1 MPLRRLLIRGPLLIA
16 LLALTACTTPEDE
29 PADMETVDEGGS
41 DPFLDAEDAEDLPED
56 DPAEEGGAEGD
67 ETEAEAGDSADL
79 TLDVASSEEYGEYLV
94 DGDGLALY
102 VSATDPPGESTCTD
116 TCLEQWPILSVGEE
130 PTVADGIDE
139 ELVGT
144 LERDDLGEDQF
155 EQVTYRDKP
164 LYYYVAD
171 QEPDSTTGQGIGDRW
186 FLIGPD
192 GVELRG

>member
-1 MPLRRLLIRGPLLIA
+1 MPVRRLRMRAPLLLIA
-16 LLALTACTTPEDE
+16 VVGLAACDTPEDQ
-29 PADMETVDEGGS
+29 PAETETVDEGGS
-41 DPFLDAEDAEDLPED
+41 DPFLDAEDAEGLPED
-56 DPAEEGGAEGD
+56 DQLEDGEG
-67 ETEAEAGDSADL
+67 EAQAGDDEAAQ
-79 TLDVASSEEYGEYLV
+79 TLDVATSEEHGEYLV

-130 PTVADGIDE
+130 PTVAEGVDE

-144 LERDDLGEDQF
+144 LERDDLGDDDF
-155 EQVTYRDKP
+155 EQATYRDKP

-171 QEPDSTTGQGIGDRW
+171 QEAGSTAGQGIGDRW

-192 GVELRG
+192 GVELRD

>member
-1 MPLRRLLIRGPLLIA
+1 MSVRRLRRCAPPLIA
-16 LLALTACTTPEDE
+16 LLALTACATPENQ
-29 PADMETVDEGGS
+29 PAETETVDEGGS
-41 DPFLDAEDAEDLPED
+41 DPFLDEEEAEGLPED
-56 DPAEEGGAEGD
+56 DQFEDDGD
-67 ETEAEAGDSADL
+67 EQATDDGEAEL
-79 TLDVASSEEYGEYLV
+79 TLDVATSEEHGEYLV

-116 TCLEQWPILSVGEE
+116 TCLEQWPVFSVGEE
-130 PTVADGIDE
+130 PTVADGVDE

-164 LYYYVAD
+164 LYYYRLD
-171 QEPDSTTGQGIGDRW
+171 QAPDMTTGQGMGDRW

-192 GVELRG
+192 GVEIRD

>member
-1 MPLRRLLIRGPLLIA
+1 MPVRRLRVCAPLLIA
-16 LLALTACTTPEDE
+16 LLGLTACATPEDQ
-29 PADMETVDEGGS
+29 PAETETVDEGGS
-41 DPFLDAEDAEDLPED
+41 DPFLDDEDAEGLPED
-56 DPAEEGGAEGD
+56 EPSEDGEPEQ
-67 ETEAEAGDSADL
+67 EAGDGEAL
-79 TLDVASSEEYGEYLV
+79 TLDIATSEEYGQYLV

-116 TCLEQWPILSVGEE
+116 ECLEQWPVLSVGEE

-144 LERDDLGEDQF
+144 LERDDLGEDEF

-164 LYYYVAD
+164 LYYYVSD

-192 GVELRG
+192 GVEIRD